1 MGNRELIHNQDLVN
15 KIAAALIK
23 SDLYENVSLVSINT
37 ARIWLFHDGI
47 NFFAWQIKAGELF
60 EKVKEDKKA
69 LECYKTGKSYRKA
82 VELARHCAPQEVV
95 KLEDEWGDYL
105 TYQKL
110 YDAAINHYI
119 EAG

>member
-1 MGNRELIHNQDLVN
+1 
-15 KIAAALIK
+15 
-23 SDLYENVSLVSINT
+23 
-37 ARIWLFHDGI
+37 
-47 NFFAWQIKAGELF
+47 
-60 EKVKEDKKA
+60 

>member
-1 MGNRELIHNQDLVN
+1 
-15 KIAAALIK
+15 
-23 SDLYENVSLVSINT
+23 
-37 ARIWLFHDGI
+37 
-47 NFFAWQIKAGELF
+47 LF